1 MTENVRVSNKAT
13 CQTIIGHGTSFQS
26 LEELLEGADTSLT
39 RREKVQAWIGQ
50 VGLFEWSRHLTDH
63 HPVAQNESK
72 KHKFDLRAHIVSK
85 KHNCDTDCQLG
96 T

>member
-1 MTENVRVSNKAT
+1 MTEKEGESIRTT
-13 CQTIIGHGTSFQS
+13 CQTTIGHGTSFQS

-50 VGLFEWSRHLTDH
+50 VGLYEWSRHLTDH
-63 HPVAQNESK
+63 HPMAQNESK

-85 KHNCDTDCQLG
+85 KHN
-96 T
+96 